1 MFSSSPSSSA
11 ENLKSISKRRG
22 TIFQNESQ
30 NSNISGGKVNIINIY
45 SYLY

>member
-11 ENLKSISKRRG
+11 ENLKYVSKRRG

-30 NSNISGGKVNIINIY
+30 NSNILGGKVNIIIIY
-45 SYLY
+45 FYLY